1 MNILL
6 LTIFAVSLVI
16 ILVGF
21 FLSSKPQERNERTV
35 YRAIPSAGRQSSR
48 RINEPPQR
56 ARRVAAYSEQ
66 PALERTWRGE
76 AGVSQS
82 VLIGRI
88 FTWPTNDPTS
98 WLGIILMLVS
108 VFLLGLF
115 LLHTLLP
122 SAGLSSMGWSG
133 NVSAPASN
141 NQSQSVPVQ
150 SHYQASQALVRLGQM
165 DPSQYNSAQD
175 FNNWGLSAC
184 STAAMTEV
192 INAYGHHY
200 RIADILK
207 VEARIGAI
215 TPSQG
220 LLDGSG
226 IQQTVA
232 YFGFNTTYM
241 HNESLG
247 DVINAANTGTPVIV
261 GFPPSRYPEGHLV
274 VVTGGNANYVYLA
287 DSSIFNRHSVTHA
300 QFMAWWAGFAAIV
313 TPK

>member
-21 FLSSKPQERNERTV
+21 FLSSKPQGRNERTV
-35 YRAIPSAGRQSSR
+35 YRAVPSRGRQSSR
-48 RINEPPQR
+48 RINEQPQR
-56 ARRVAAYSEQ
+56 IRRVAAYSEQ
-66 PALERTWRGE
+66 PALGRAWRGE
-76 AGVSQS
+76 AGVTQS

-88 FTWPTNDPTS
+88 FSWPTNDPTS
-98 WLGIILMLVS
+98 WLGVILVLIS
-108 VFLLGLF
+108 IFLLGLF

-133 NVSAPASN
+133 NLTVPASN
-141 NQSQSVPVQ
+141 TNNQSVPIQ

-165 DPSQYNSAQD
+165 DPSQYNSPQD
-175 FNNWGLSAC
+175 FNTWGLSAC

-215 TPSQG
+215 TPAQG

-232 YFGFNTTYM
+232 YFGFKTTYM
-241 HNESLG
+241 QNETLD
-247 DVINAANTGTPVIV
+247 DVINAANAGTPVIV

-274 VVTGGNANYVYLA
+274 VVTGGDANYVYIA
-287 DSSIFNRHSVTHA
+287 DSSIYNRHSVTHA